1 MAQAITAA
9 DRLLQLATRLWR
21 AMEFALPKLPEST
34 QTILKIRVD
43 DADVRWTLA
52 LLLAGWRLSDNRE
65 FGAAE
70 VKQVLKET
78 GAGPLVEQISS
89 LQMLLPDS
97 FAMFV
102 NAAREADADY
112 KLAGA
117 GALMV
122 SALTELIETQRNALH
137 AWLRGAQVREVG
149 RALIRRF
156 PLPNS
161 GRPPV
166 WGAPTSPPVPPA
178 SPAVPSTPARLRG
191 ERSERGSVMG
201 RPVLLAPLP
210 SSPPSPPPPKKA
222 PIAKPPRSSVP
233 GLDRSAVTQAY
244 LFTLGWEGAEVERLM
259 RGPAMS
265 PTKKPA

>member
-9 DRLLQLATRLWR
+9 DRLVQLATRLWR
-21 AMEFALPKLPEST
+21 AMQFALPKLPEAT
-34 QTILKIRVD
+34 QTVLKLRVD
-43 DADVRWTLA
+43 DADVGWTLA

-97 FAMFV
+97 FGMFV

-122 SALTELIETQRNALH
+122 SALSELIETQRNALH

-156 PLPNS
+156 PLPDS

-166 WGAPTSPPVPPA
+166 WGAPSVLPV
-178 SPAVPSTPARLRG
+178 SPAVPGTPIRLRG
-191 ERSERGSVMG
+191 ERPDRGSVTG
-201 RPVLLAPLP
+201 RAVRQAPPTTPPSLP
-210 SSPPSPPPPKKA
+210 LDKKTTTGSSPHSSA
-222 PIAKPPRSSVP
+222 PT
-233 GLDRSAVTQAY
+233 LDRSAVTQAY

-259 RGPAMS
+259 QGPALP
-265 PTKKPA
+265 PTRKPA